1 MSKSIAATAAIAV
14 VLLIG
19 APAKQAGA
27 IGGRTCDEHCRRL
40 WALGLPL
47 ASSLGRVPA
56 LSVLGLAPSLLVGRF
71 RVGMGWS
78 RVGLARSRVGMARS
92 WVGLAP
98 RLVVRR
104 AYDCTARLSAVTNC
118 VRASGSESPRG
129 AKACRSRKNPVSAKA
144 SARSAAAGATSA
156 SRRKAGR
163 RISLSR

>member
-78 RVGLARSRVGMARS
+78 RVGLARSRVGMARC

>member
-78 RVGLARSRVGMARS
+78 RVGWRGPGWGWRDAQWG
-92 WVGLAP
+92 W
-98 RLVVRR
+98 RR
-104 AYDCTARLSAVTNC
+104 
-118 VRASGSESPRG
+118 GWW
-129 AKACRSRKNPVSAKA
+129 
-144 SARSAAAGATSA
+144 
-156 SRRKAGR
+156 
-163 RISLSR
+163 

>member
-1 MSKSIAATAAIAV
+1 MRKSIAASAAIAV

-78 RVGLARSRVGMARS
+78 RVGLARS
-92 WVGLAP
+92 W
-98 RLVVRR
+98 RR
-104 AYDCTARLSAVTNC
+104 
-118 VRASGSESPRG
+118 GWW
-129 AKACRSRKNPVSAKA
+129 
-144 SARSAAAGATSA
+144 
-156 SRRKAGR
+156 
-163 RISLSR
+163 

>member
-1 MSKSIAATAAIAV
+1 LLPLPQSRSFS
-14 VLLIG
+14 LIG

-56 LSVLGLAPSLLVGRF
+56 LSVL
-71 RVGMGWS
+71 
-78 RVGLARSRVGMARS
+78 
-92 WVGLAP
+92 GLAP